1 MTLSIEEYKKTYIEK
16 YSKDSYSNFTIVSK
30 KISYQ
35 KLIFNS
41 FLLFI
46 PLVFALS
53 LDFLF
58 LESHTMNYQNSKNNN
73 FYFMKNLD
81 SFKKIEDINFNTSK
95 ISLMDLNK
103 KTINNKLD
111 KIIKVVIKP
120 KPIKE
125 FNFAIPNN
133 IDEKKIH
140 FIKVILPKVFDYNK
154 KILGQRQRLEEI
166 NNYLNEDKT
175 LNKNNQKYIKN
186 LAKNYNVEY
195 KNKHKVDIINELL
208 LRVDIIPNSIVIAQA
223 ANESGWGTSRFAK
236 DYNALF
242 GEYTYDDKEG
252 VVPLRRD
259 LNDKHLIKF
268 FSSIDKSVESY
279 FNNINS
285 HHAYAGFRDERY
297 KQRQKNLK
305 FDVKL
310 LVNQLDNYAED
321 NNYINTLNSIIKVNN
336 LKTLD
341 NIPSI

>member
-1 MTLSIEEYKKTYIEK
+1 MTLSREEYKKSYIDK
-16 YSKDSYSNFTIVSK
+16 YGKDSYSNSTIISK

-41 FLLFI
+41 FFLFT

-58 LESHTMNYQNSKNNN
+58 LESKIMNPQNSKNNN
-73 FYFMKNLD
+73 FYYMKNLD

-95 ISLMDLNK
+95 ISLMDFNK

-111 KIIKVVIKP
+111 KIIKVAIKP

-125 FNFAIPNN
+125 LNFEIPQN

-166 NNYLNEDKT
+166 NNYLNTNKT

-186 LAKNYNVEY
+186 LAINYNVEY

-242 GEYTYDDKEG
+242 GEYTYDDEEG
-252 VVPLRRD
+252 VVPLRRNA
-259 LNDKHLIKF
+259 NDKHLIKF

-285 HHAYAGFRDERY
+285 HYAYAGFREERY
-297 KQRQKNLK
+297 KQRQNNLK

-336 LKTLD
+336 LKSLD
-341 NIPSI
+341 TIPSI